1 MPRLEKTRL
10 IQVSEDVVQPMLD
23 STLENLMYSSATMF
37 INPNLFTIVV
47 FMVNVVLVA
56 VLIYLKYQM
65 VFLVKSSSNEVPE
78 ASSTSHKSK
87 KKPRRFHRHGN

>member
-56 VLIYLKYQM
+56 ILVYLKCRM
-65 VFLVKSSSNEVPE
+65 VFLVEQSNNEALE
-78 ASSTSHKSK
+78 ASSTSCKSK
-87 KKPRRFHRHGN
+87 KKPRRFHRHGK

>member
-37 INPNLFTIVV
+37 INPNLFTIIV

-56 VLIYLKYQM
+56 VLIYLKCQM
-65 VFLVKSSSNEVPE
+65 VFLVESSINEALR
-78 ASSTSHKSK
+78 ASSTSCKSK
-87 KKPRRFHRHGN
+87 KKPRRFHRHGR

>member
-10 IQVSEDVVQPMLD
+10 IQVSEGVIQPMLG
-23 STLENLMYSSATMF
+23 SALENLMYSLATVF
-37 INPNLFTIVV
+37 INPNLFTVIV

-56 VLIYLKYQM
+56 ILVYLKCRM
-65 VFLVKSSSNEVPE
+65 VFLVEQSNNEALG
-78 ASSTSHKSK
+78 ASSTSRKRK

>member
-37 INPNLFTIVV
+37 INPNLFTIIV
-47 FMVNVVLVA
+47 FMVNVALVA
-56 VLIYLKYQM
+56 VLIYLKCQM
-65 VFLVKSSSNEVPE
+65 VFLVESSSNEALR
-78 ASSTSHKSK
+78 ASSASRKSK
-87 KKPRRFHRHGN
+87 KKPRRFHRHGK

>member
-37 INPNLFTIVV
+37 INPNLFTIIV

-56 VLIYLKYQM
+56 VLIYLKCQM
-65 VFLVKSSSNEVPE
+65 VFLVESSSNEVPE
-78 ASSTSHKSK
+78 ASSTSRKSK

>member
-10 IQVSEDVVQPMLD
+10 LQVSEGVIQPMLD
-23 STLENLMYSSATMF
+23 SVLENLMYSSATVF

-56 VLIYLKYQM
+56 VFIYLKYRM
-65 VFLVKSSSNEVPE
+65 VFLVEQSNNEALE
-78 ASSTSHKSK
+78 ASSTSCKSK
-87 KKPRRFHRHGN
+87 KKPRRFHRHGR